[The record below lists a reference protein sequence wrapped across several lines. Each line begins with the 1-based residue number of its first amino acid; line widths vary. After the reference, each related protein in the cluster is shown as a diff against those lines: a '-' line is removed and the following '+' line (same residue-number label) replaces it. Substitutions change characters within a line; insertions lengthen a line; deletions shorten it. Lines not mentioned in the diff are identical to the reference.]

1 MSSRRAPPL
10 SRLPTL
16 VLPACEALHAIMES
30 LADVLG
36 RAPCAQI
43 LLDKYTR
50 LALVVDEVINEGLV
64 EALDRDTIRKGTK
77 NKAVW
82 E

>member
-1 MSSRRAPPL
+1 
-10 SRLPTL
+10 
-16 VLPACEALHAIMES
+16 MES

-77 NKAVW
+77 NKAMW